1 VADAGETGTLRGLL
15 DVFVAA
21 GSILAG
27 TTIDGALPQSKAR
40 AVLTVMGETVPD
52 GEKEVCVAGAQAAEK
67 VLKGRL
73 PGVTVAS
80 YQVLVGVGRAVTYL
94 HARNVVHGDLK
105 TQNIL
110 LDREGTPK
118 LADFGIARAVQSTL
132 GRSRASTLAGG
143 GQGTPGYMAPELLDG
158 GRTSKAADVYALAMV
173 VAEVLTGT
181 MPFAD
186 VLPAAIAG
194 QVKQGTRPVLP
205 PGCASEVRQA
215 VRAAWD
221 SDATQRPSVWDL
233 QEALIVG
240 RRQCLD
246 PAPTVSLEANNAGL
260 ADEGR
265 REGGRERGQVPHLCV
280 RACVEASKRGGESK
294 RARRR
299 ESEGERARE
308 RARETA
314 GAEE

>member
-1 VADAGETGTLRGLL
+1 MV
-15 DVFVAA
+15 
-21 GSILAG
+21 
-27 TTIDGALPQSKAR
+27 DGVLPESKAR
-40 AVLTVMGETVPD
+40 TVLTVMGETVPD
-52 GEKEVCVAGAQAAEK
+52 GKEEVCVAGAQAAEK

-80 YQVLVGVGRAVTYL
+80 FQVLVGVGRAVAYL

-132 GRSRASTLAGG
+132 GRSRASTQAGG
-143 GQGTPGYMAPELLDG
+143 GQGTPGYMAPELLNG
-158 GRTSKAADVYALAMV
+158 ARTSKAADVYALAMV

-181 MPFAD
+181 MHFAD
-186 VLPAAIAG
+186 VPTAVVVAKV
-194 QVKQGTRPVLP
+194 QQGTRPALP

-221 SDATQRPSVWDL
+221 GDARQRPSVWDL

-240 RRQCLD
+240 RSQCLD
-246 PAPTVSLEANNAGL
+246 PAPTVS
-260 ADEGR
+260 
-265 REGGRERGQVPHLCV
+265 
-280 RACVEASKRGGESK
+280 
-294 RARRR
+294 
-299 ESEGERARE
+299 
-308 RARETA
+308 
-314 GAEE
+314 